1 MICGLPTASSRYRVV
16 SALTRMLSVHMVPAV
31 GTHVKSSWK
40 GDGSRA
46 FATEVSGRPGRWLQ
60 RGPGAACAYHRKTI
74 LAVLAQVV
82 ISLSF
87 VPLGLIGTEL
97 MTYSDRGEFAVNIDL
112 PLGTTIGKTD
122 STVKAV
128 ERIVAA
134 MPEVERYLSTIGKQ
148 QSQWKNAD
156 QSTLGQVQ
164 VKLTDKRKRSRSTQA
179 VMMAIKEQT
188 ADIPGLKTSFNTISM
203 WGSANASPVQIELS
217 KRP

>member
-1 MICGLPTASSRYRVV
+1 MLASKWSRLVEQ
-16 SALTRMLSVHMVPAV
+16 S
-31 GTHVKSSWK
+31 KSSWIGRLVLRFEKLQDDLADGYK
-40 GDGSRA
+40 GALAWALD
-46 FATEVSGRPGRWLQ
+46 
-60 RGPGAACAYHRKTI
+60 HRKTI
-74 LAVLAQVV
+74 LAVSGGLLV

-87 VPLGLIGTEL
+87 VPLGLIGTEF
-97 MTYSDRGEFAVNIDL
+97 MTDSDRGEFAVNIDL

-156 QSTLGQVQ
+156 QSNLGQVQ

-188 ADIPGLKTSFNTISM
+188 ADIPGLKTSFIR
-203 WGSANASPVQIELS
+203 SACGVANRIARCSRIIEETLNGL
-217 KRP
+217 RCF